1 MSIQHIHFTKWIIC
15 ISAPYIDNIIKIKGS
30 VHKKRIVMC
39 RMLGF
44 IMFWIAVGMIIGL
57 IFTGSMFWHI
67 VIIIALIIIGY
78 NMFCH

>member
-1 MSIQHIHFTKWIIC
+1 
-15 ISAPYIDNIIKIKGS
+15 
-30 VHKKRIVMC
+30 MC

-67 VIIIALIIIGY
+67 VIIVALIIIGY

>member
-1 MSIQHIHFTKWIIC
+1 
-15 ISAPYIDNIIKIKGS
+15 
-30 VHKKRIVMC
+30 MC

-44 IMFWIAVGMIIGL
+44 IMFWIAVGMIIDL

>member
-1 MSIQHIHFTKWIIC
+1 MQ
-15 ISAPYIDNIIKIKGS
+15 N
-30 VHKKRIVMC
+30 
-39 RMLGF
+39 
-44 IMFWIAVGMIIGL
+44 VGLYYVLDCGWNDIGL

>member
-1 MSIQHIHFTKWIIC
+1 
-15 ISAPYIDNIIKIKGS
+15 
-30 VHKKRIVMC
+30 MC

-67 VIIIALIIIGY
+67 DTIISVVGKFTQY
-78 NMFCH
+78 R

>member
-1 MSIQHIHFTKWIIC
+1 
-15 ISAPYIDNIIKIKGS
+15 
-30 VHKKRIVMC
+30 MC

-67 VIIIALIIIGY
+67 VIIIALIIICLLY
-78 NMFCH
+78 TSPSPRD

>member
-1 MSIQHIHFTKWIIC
+1 
-15 ISAPYIDNIIKIKGS
+15 
-30 VHKKRIVMC
+30 MC

-44 IMFWIAVGMIIGL
+44 IMFWIAVGMIIGF

>member
-1 MSIQHIHFTKWIIC
+1 
-15 ISAPYIDNIIKIKGS
+15 
-30 VHKKRIVMC
+30 MC

-67 VIIIALIIIGY
+67 VIIIALIIILILVGY

>member
-1 MSIQHIHFTKWIIC
+1 
-15 ISAPYIDNIIKIKGS
+15 
-30 VHKKRIVMC
+30 MC

-67 VIIIALIIIGY
+67 VIFSKKVLQNVICSDTIISVVGKFTQY
-78 NMFCH
+78 R

>member
-1 MSIQHIHFTKWIIC
+1 
-15 ISAPYIDNIIKIKGS
+15 
-30 VHKKRIVMC
+30 
-39 RMLGF
+39 MLGF

-78 NMFCH
+78 IMFLSLKCNIFSKKVLQKCKYVLIQ

>member
-1 MSIQHIHFTKWIIC
+1 
-15 ISAPYIDNIIKIKGS
+15 
-30 VHKKRIVMC
+30 MC

-57 IFTGSMFWHI
+57 IFTGSMFWNI

>member
-1 MSIQHIHFTKWIIC
+1 
-15 ISAPYIDNIIKIKGS
+15 
-30 VHKKRIVMC
+30 MC

-57 IFTGSMFWHI
+57 IFAGSMFWHI
-67 VIIIALIIIGY
+67 VKIIALIIIGY

>member
-1 MSIQHIHFTKWIIC
+1 MDNMYIC
-15 ISAPYIDNIIKIKGS
+15 AICIDNIIKI
-30 VHKKRIVMC
+30 R
-39 RMLGF
+39 
-44 IMFWIAVGMIIGL
+44 AVYIRRGLLCAECWAYYVLDCGWIIGL